1 MTSLAL
7 YVTLFSKPLKS
18 AVLIFGLLFVSSIS
32 FFFFFFCRGRV
43 YFGIKFEELLLT
55 LNILK
60 RKTICTNKIV
70 RH

>member
-1 MTSLAL
+1 MTNLAL

-18 AVLIFGLLFVSSIS
+18 VVLIFGLPFVSSIS
-32 FFFFFFCRGRV
+32 LIFFFGGGE
-43 YFGIKFEELLLT
+43 YFGIKFEELLLI

-60 RKTICTNKIV
+60 RKTICTSKIV